1 MRSNSQPEQRLA
13 SIGQFMTR
21 RSSAPSMTSN
31 GSSESSAADGREN
44 PSDTDHYVRSNSQPE
59 QRSAS
64 VTQFVTGR
72 SSAPSIASG
81 RSRESTEALSTA
93 STRSP
98 VRPSGTTRVSKSDS
112 GRRRSKSTSRYSR
125 QSSLPESSTATK
137 HPAKPISKSKS
148 AGSFDVLHREMA
160 MEDSVVKD
168 ESVCRTDF
176 RRSISGTGPK
186 IPRENSVSDQRTSN
200 LQELVPIP
208 NSKARQGS
216 PGSRDS
222 SHSVSSIPLQQ
233 LIPIHN
239 TKPASSVV
247 SSTHVLQQLIPIPKV
262 ATASSLDVLKGTTP
276 KNLDDDSAAAIS
288 GENKSNE
295 AEINPFVRSS
305 EGLTLSY
312 QHSMSDICGMTSSPG
327 SDSSSSSP
335 QAVITDLGP
344 VKVNLNARHFCGK
357 RRDRMRPMKR
367 RGSSFL

>member
-168 ESVCRTDF
+168 ESVCRTNF

-239 TKPASSVV
+239 TKPASW
-247 SSTHVLQQLIPIPKV
+247 
-262 ATASSLDVLKGTTP
+262 
-276 KNLDDDSAAAIS
+276 
-288 GENKSNE
+288 
-295 AEINPFVRSS
+295 
-305 EGLTLSY
+305 
-312 QHSMSDICGMTSSPG
+312 
-327 SDSSSSSP
+327 
-335 QAVITDLGP
+335 
-344 VKVNLNARHFCGK
+344 
-357 RRDRMRPMKR
+357 
-367 RGSSFL
+367 